1 MYLRPSSP
9 PSQVEGSPYKI
20 SVKNNQIHSMTDDK
34 STQIDRALGALG
46 TLERATEFQ
55 TFLLLSSLAIS
66 LNISL
71 TLTHQTNLVGFS
83 WQYVRDYLPIG
94 QALIFLTGFALYM
107 SCIVGVL
114 RYIVDELVRWP
125 VESLASFIRTD
136 TTGAKTYWGV
146 RPTNMVRPYDL
157 LNAARY
163 EESGEYLEKYM
174 EYIKKRE
181 MQNAASWRTSSLSF
195 GLLVLIIAD
204 ATLPAKASLTGNF
217 VRFLDSACNGLGIF
231 IAVFVIL
238 VLLVTWLFRFI
249 ENNNEYEWIIFPKLY
264 EKLEKEFRENKQ
276 KQ

>member
-1 MYLRPSSP
+1 M
-9 PSQVEGSPYKI
+9 
-20 SVKNNQIHSMTDDK
+20 NDDK
-34 STQIDRALGALG
+34 STQIDKALGALG

-83 WQYVRDYLPIG
+83 WQYVRDHLPIG

-125 VESLASFIRTD
+125 VVSLASFIRTD
-136 TTGAKTYWGV
+136 ATDAKMYWGG

-163 EESGEYLEKYM
+163 DDSGDYLAQYM
-174 EYIKKRE
+174 EYIKKRDIE
-181 MQNAASWRTSSLSF
+181 SAASWRTSSLSF

-204 ATLPAKASLTGNF
+204 ATLPTNASLTGSF
-217 VRFLDSACNGLGIF
+217 VHFLDSAWSGLGVF

-238 VLLVTWLFRFI
+238 VLLVTWLLRFV
-249 ENNNEYEWIIFPKLY
+249 ENDNEYEWVICPKLY
-264 EKLEKEFRENKQ
+264 DKLEREFRENKQ
-276 KQ
+276 KQQDAIYRNRL